1 MDEVTDYGPK
11 MSALTQLQRAF
22 VMSMV
27 TAPGMPDW
35 KYAEMAGYAGNNL
48 TLRVR
53 ACELLQ
59 QKNINDAIHECAGMR
74 MRSAALVAAEVLVR
88 IAGSDESSD
97 GQRIKAAQALLDRVG
112 LAPQQNI
119 HVEHNHTDRTG
130 AALMDRIR
138 ELAAKHGLDPEKLL
152 GAQVSRE
159 AVGAKQ
165 MSRTSSDQNVQQIEL
180 KAEES

>member
-1 MDEVTDYGPK
+1 MTEVSQYGPK
-11 MSALTQLQRAF
+11 MMALGSDMRRKF
-22 VMSMV
+22 VIAMV
-27 TAPGMPDW
+27 TYPGLDDW
-35 KYAEMAGYAGNNL
+35 KYAELAGYGNGDQAQM
-48 TLRVR
+48 RVR

-59 QKNINDAIHECAGMR
+59 MREINDAINECAGMR
-74 MRSAALVAAEVLVR
+74 LRSGALVAAEVLIK
-88 IAGSDESSD
+88 IASNEAAAD

-152 GAQVSRE
+152 AGQVPRE
-159 AVGAKQ
+159 PARAL
-165 MSRTSSDQNVQQIEL
+165 EL
-180 KAEES
+180 KAEPGDV

>member
-1 MDEVTDYGPK
+1 MMDEVTDYGSK
-11 MSALTQLQRAF
+11 MSALTEKQRGF
-22 VMSMV
+22 VMAMV
-27 TAPGMPDW
+27 TAPGMPQW
-35 KYAEMAGYAGNNL
+35 KYAEMAGYAGGVD
-48 TLRVR
+48 TWKGT
-53 ACELLQ
+53 ACLLLQ
-59 QKNINDAIHECAGMR
+59 RKDINDAINECAGMR
-74 MRSAALVAAEVLVR
+74 LRSGALVAAEVLIK

-152 GAQVSRE
+152 GGQVSRE
-159 AVGAKQ
+159 
-165 MSRTSSDQNVQQIEL
+165 MSRTSSDQNVQMIEG
-180 KAEES
+180 KALDVQSSD